1 MNINKS
7 RAPARGW
14 MKKALCAGVIMG
26 LSMTAG
32 MSFAGQKPKADNGNI
47 MTPFAR
53 IAHVQVVKDE
63 YGKLDRE
70 ATYIKAKAV
79 ATAIATYVHTVNDGP
94 LPLGT
99 GYPANWIL
107 GGMEG
112 GETTIEGAIMR
123 IPSPFPV
130 DPDAYVAPGEKPVIK
145 KANVIEFCNS
155 YYAKQALGVAP
166 IAGTDKKV
174 VNGYSHAPALPCEV
188 STWNDDENIYID
200 MLDPNAIFSIFFTD
214 VLVSDDMQTDPEFAA
229 AISALPVDVKRE
241 IKEVVY
247 SALDKAKIKYNTH
260 DKAMGPKYKTVEDI
274 FEVVAASPQ
283 QSPYKHI
290 AYTKTSG
297 YLFGSKE
304 TAAVAQAII
313 NTMSIHGGTV
323 TDPDGE
329 ERVAGEHVEELES
342 ILSEGS
348 LWRSARHEPLGLPGK
363 PEKNWV
369 IEACSPT
376 YAKMAMGTGMH
387 HATALPCEIAVQR
400 VDLTGDGD
408 TESLVISYLD
418 PFFMF
423 GAMFSDM
430 SDAEKA
436 ALGDVPGYIIG
447 DLQNIVQFALDDT
460 TDILDLTLNPGVQIS
475 YKMLP

>member
-1 MNINKS
+1 MKTEQS

-14 MKKALCAGVIMG
+14 MKKALCAGIVMG
-26 LSMTAG
+26 LAMSAS
-32 MSFAGQKPKADNGNI
+32 MSFAGTKFKEDRGNI

-63 YGKLDRE
+63 YGNLDRE

-79 ATAIATYVHTVNDGP
+79 ATAIATYVHTVNDKDS
-94 LPLGT
+94 
-99 GYPANWIL
+99 GYPENWIL

-112 GETTIEGAIMR
+112 LDDDELEKAILR

-130 DPDAYVAPGEKPVIK
+130 DPDAYVAPGDKPVIK
-145 KANVIEFCNS
+145 KANIIEFCNS
-155 YYAKQALGVAP
+155 YYAKQALGVTP
-166 IAGTDKKV
+166 IAGTNTKV

-214 VLVSDDMQTDPEFAA
+214 VLVSPDMLDPEFAT
-229 AISALPVDVKRE
+229 AITALPVAVKRE

-247 SALDKAKIKYNTH
+247 SALDLAEIKYNTH

-274 FEVVAASPQ
+274 FEVVEASPN

-297 YLFGSKE
+297 LAFGSGE

-323 TDPDGE
+323 TDPDGTT
-329 ERVAGEHVEELES
+329 RDAGEHVAELES
-342 ILSEGS
+342 ILSEDS

-387 HATALPCEIAVQR
+387 HATALPCEISVQR
-400 VDLTGDGD
+400 VDLIGNDGV

-430 SDAEKA
+430 TDEQKA
-436 ALGDVPGYIIG
+436 ALGGVPGYIIE

-460 TDILDLTLNPGVQIS
+460 TDVLDLTLYPGVPVT
-475 YKMLP
+475 YNMLP

>member
-1 MNINKS
+1 MKIDTNKS
-7 RAPARGW
+7 GSTVGRW
-14 MKKALCAGVIMG
+14 VKKSLCAGIVMG
-26 LSMTAG
+26 IAMSAST
-32 MSFAGQKPKADNGNI
+32 SFAGDKFKEDNGNL
-47 MTPFAR
+47 MSPFAR
-53 IAHVQVVKDE
+53 IAHVKVVKDE
-63 YGKLDRE
+63 FDNIDRE

-94 LPLGT
+94 VESGGT

-107 GGMEG
+107 GGMEAHG
-112 GETTIEGAIMR
+112 TTIEGAIMR
-123 IPSPFPV
+123 IPSPFPIN
-130 DPDAYVAPGEKPVIK
+130 PDTYVAPGDKPVIK

-155 YYAKQALGVAP
+155 YYAKQALGVTP

-214 VLVSDDMQTDPEFAA
+214 VLVSEDMQNPDFAA
-229 AISALPVDVKRE
+229 AITALPVAVKRE

-247 SALDKAKIKYNTH
+247 SALDAAEIKYNTL
-260 DKAMGPKYKTVEDI
+260 DVAKGPKYNTVEDI
-274 FEVVAASPQ
+274 FEVVAASPNL
-283 QSPYKHI
+283 SPFKHVS
-290 AYTKTSG
+290 YTKSDNSG
-297 YLFGSKE
+297 FSVGE
-304 TAAVAQAII
+304 AADIAQAII
-313 NTMSIHGGTV
+313 NTMSIHGGT
-323 TDPDGE
+323 TPDG
-329 ERVAGEHVEELES
+329 RIAGEHVEGLES
-342 ILSEGS
+342 ILSESS

-387 HATALPCEIAVQR
+387 HATALPCEISVQLVGGPD
-400 VDLTGDGD
+400 VDDGSY
-408 TESLVISYLD
+408 ESLVISYLD

-430 SDAEKA
+430 TDAEKA

-447 DLQNIVQFALDDT
+447 DLQNIVNHALENEVGG
-460 TDILDLTLNPGVQIS
+460 LNLGEQIW
-475 YKMLP
+475 YTMLP

>member
-1 MNINKS
+1 MKIDTNISGSPVGSWVKKS
-7 RAPARGW
+7 LYAGIV
-14 MKKALCAGVIMG
+14 MALAMSV
-26 LSMTAG
+26 S
-32 MSFAGQKPKADNGNI
+32 MSFAGQKPKKDNGNI
-47 MTPFAR
+47 MTPFAQ
-53 IAHVQVVKDE
+53 IAKIRVVKDE
-63 YGKLDRE
+63 HGNINRE
-70 ATYIKAKAV
+70 ATYLKAKAI
-79 ATAIATYVHTVNDGP
+79 ATAIATYVDEYNDEDVSNF
-94 LPLGT
+94 
-99 GYPANWIL
+99 PADWIL

-112 GETTIEGAIMR
+112 DTTIEGAILR
-123 IPSPFPV
+123 IPSPELI
-130 DPDAYVAPGEKPVIK
+130 DPENPDLGIK
-145 KANVIEFCNS
+145 KVNVMDLCNA
-155 YYAKQALGVAP
+155 YYAKQALGVTP
-166 IAGTDKKV
+166 IKGTDKKV
-174 VNGYSHAPALPCEV
+174 VNGYSHAPALPCEI
-188 STWNDDENIYID
+188 STWNDDHHIYID

-214 VLVSDDMQTDPEFAA
+214 VLVSDDMQTDPDFAA
-229 AISALPVDVKRE
+229 AITALPVAVKSE
-241 IKEVVY
+241 IKTVVY
-247 SALDKAKIKYNTH
+247 NALDAAGYKYNTK

-274 FEVVAASPQ
+274 FEVVEASPN

-297 YLFGSKE
+297 LAFGSGE

-323 TDPDGE
+323 TDPDGTT
-329 ERVAGEHVEELES
+329 RDAGEHVAELES
-342 ILSEGS
+342 ILSEDS

-387 HATALPCEIAVQR
+387 HATALPCEISVQR
-400 VDLTGDGD
+400 VDLDGD
-408 TESLVISYLD
+408 TVTESLVISYLD

-430 SDAEKA
+430 SDAEKD

-460 TDILDLTLNPGVQIS
+460 TDVLDLTLYPGVQIS
-475 YKMLP
+475 YDMLPEAD

>member
-1 MNINKS
+1 MKIDTNKS
-7 RAPARGW
+7 CSTVGSW
-14 MKKALCAGVIMG
+14 VKKSLCAGIVMG
-26 LSMTAG
+26 LVMSAS
-32 MSFAGQKPKADNGNI
+32 MSFAGQKFKEDRGNI

-70 ATYIKAKAV
+70 ATYKKAKAV
-79 ATAIATYVHTVNDGP
+79 ATAIATYVHTVNDKDS
-94 LPLGT
+94 
-99 GYPANWIL
+99 GYPENWIL

-112 GETTIEGAIMR
+112 LTDDELEDAILR

-130 DPDAYVAPGEKPVIK
+130 DPDNTDLGIK
-145 KANVIEFCNS
+145 KANIIEFCNA
-155 YYAKQALGVAP
+155 YYAKQALGVTP
-166 IAGTDKKV
+166 IAGTDTKV

-214 VLVSDDMQTDPEFAA
+214 VLVSDDMLDPDFAA
-229 AISALPVDVKRE
+229 AITALPVAVKRE

-247 SALDKAKIKYNTH
+247 NALSAAEIKYNTH

-274 FEVVAASPQ
+274 FEVVEASPN

-297 YLFGSKE
+297 NEFVQTE

-323 TDPDGE
+323 TDPDGTT
-329 ERVAGEHVEELES
+329 RDAGEHVAELES
-342 ILSEGS
+342 ILSEDS

-387 HATALPCEIAVQR
+387 HATALPCEISVQR
-400 VDLTGDGD
+400 VDLDGD
-408 TESLVISYLD
+408 LVTESLVISYLD

-430 SDAEKA
+430 TEEEKD
-436 ALGDVPGYIIG
+436 ALGDVPGYIIS

-460 TDILDLTLNPGVQIS
+460 TDILDLTLNAGVQIS
-475 YKMLP
+475 YKMLPEAP

>member
-1 MNINKS
+1 MKIDTNKS
-7 RAPARGW
+7 GSTVGSW
-14 MKKALCAGVIMG
+14 VKKSLCAGIVMG
-26 LSMTAG
+26 LAMSAS
-32 MSFAGQKPKADNGNI
+32 MSFAGGKFKEDKGNL

-63 YGKLDRE
+63 HGKIDRE

-94 LPLGT
+94 LPDGT

-214 VLVSDDMQTDPEFAA
+214 VLVSPDMLDPEFAA
-229 AISALPVDVKRE
+229 AITALPVDVKRE

-247 SALDKAKIKYNTH
+247 NALDVAEIKYNTH

-274 FEVVAASPQ
+274 FEVVAASPNK
-283 QSPYKHI
+283 SPYMHV
-290 AYTKTSG
+290 AYTKTG
-297 YLFGSKE
+297 GGVFVDDD
-304 TAAVAQAII
+304 AALVAKAII
-313 NTMSIHGGTV
+313 EAMSVHGEPGAGTHPWDDTV
-323 TDPDGE
+323 PP
-329 ERVAGEHVEELES
+329 
-342 ILSEGS
+342 ILSTDS
-348 LWRSARHEPLGLPGK
+348 KWRSARHEPLGLPGK

-387 HATALPCEIAVQR
+387 HATALPCEISVQR
-400 VDLTGDGD
+400 VDRTGDSY

-430 SDAEKA
+430 TDAEKA
-436 ALGDVPGYIIG
+436 DLGGVPGYIID
-447 DLQNIVQFALDDT
+447 DLQFIVKHALDTSGTELDEGVQFWYT
-460 TDILDLTLNPGVQIS
+460 
-475 YKMLP
+475 MLPSTL